1 MLKYFKII
9 DEETKL
15 GLAAEGDN
23 ADWYLKNGYTK
34 QDVEQSDINGGWYLK
49 GYAPKK
55 GPDEL
60 LDEAKV
66 SKIQENKSAYE
77 AALKSGVTYKG
88 ALFDCDTLAAV
99 RIMGQMAAMQASA
112 IAQEDSIDWFD
123 FNYQPVTLS
132 IPEFMELAGI
142 VTLNTRRIETLNCSI
157 NTAIE
162 AAETLE
168 ELGEIEIDYSQPQE
182 AENADTPD
190 INIPDESG
198 ISKESGAN
206 E

>member
-1 MLKYFKII
+1 MLKYFKITNS
-9 DEETKL
+9 DTKI
-15 GLAAEGDN
+15 GLLANGTNTEY
-23 ADWYLKNGYTK
+23 YLKNGYTL
-34 QDVEQSDINGGWYLK
+34 QDVEQSDLDGAWYLT

-55 GPDEL
+55 GADEL
-60 LDEAKV
+60 LDEAKA

-168 ELGEIEIDYSQPQE
+168 ELGGIKIDYS
-182 AENADTPD
+182 T
-190 INIPDESG
+190 
-198 ISKESGAN
+198 K
-206 E
+206 